1 MMDWFTAGGFG
12 MFVILAVGVGAVGYG
27 TKTVLA
33 PSAER
38 LAVLRAL
45 PALVVKS
52 ALFGFGTNLWAV
64 NRYLSNEALL
74 KAHAVTEGQAAVSG
88 IMGITEAGQVF
99 TLAGLLAV
107 VVLALRVV
115 AEAKQARQA
124 GERAEGREG

>member
-12 MFVILAVGVGAVGYG
+12 MFMILAIGVGAVGYG
-27 TKTVLA
+27 AKTVLA

-45 PALVVKS
+45 PALMVTS

-64 NRYLSNEALL
+64 NRFLSNEALL
-74 KAHAVTEGQAAVSG
+74 KAHAVGEGQAAVTG
-88 IMGITEAGQVF
+88 IVGITEAAQVF

-115 AEAKQARQA
+115 AEAKHARQA
-124 GERAEGREG
+124 SQG